1 MKKLLT
7 VFLIVI
13 MLITMS
19 SCQGVL
25 INQDIPFYSEWMS
38 YIEDDIL
45 VKEIVIPGSHD
56 AGTIGMIYAAKTQ
69 SLPIYKQLIDGVR
82 YFDIRVEKKKNA
94 ELVIYHSIAK
104 GQTFTRVVDDILE
117 FMNNNTTEFV
127 ILDFQHFKNESMD
140 DVAAVIETRLS
151 EYLINNETDLTD
163 LDFIDSMS
171 LESARGK
178 ILICWGS
185 DVCADRAWAFRR
197 NNDSGTLEDTVMESY
212 YDSAYHKLDS
222 ADFISNAYPDYYERY
237 IKKDKGLF
245 VLQGQLTAKWVLG
258 SPLDREIE
266 HRDNMNN
273 FVRNLK
279 DKEEWLSYTN
289 IIMRDFV
296 NVGWEKIDA
305 VLELNEY
312 KGNIKEG
319 MDFLSN
325 LESLKSD

>member
-69 SLPIYKQLIDGVR
+69 SLPIYKQLIDGIR

-245 VLQGQLTAKWVLG
+245 VLQGQLTAKLVLG
-258 SPLDREIE
+258 SSLYIEI
-266 HRDNMNN
+266 
-273 FVRNLK
+273 
-279 DKEEWLSYTN
+279 
-289 IIMRDFV
+289 
-296 NVGWEKIDA
+296 
-305 VLELNEY
+305 
-312 KGNIKEG
+312 
-319 MDFLSN
+319 
-325 LESLKSD
+325 